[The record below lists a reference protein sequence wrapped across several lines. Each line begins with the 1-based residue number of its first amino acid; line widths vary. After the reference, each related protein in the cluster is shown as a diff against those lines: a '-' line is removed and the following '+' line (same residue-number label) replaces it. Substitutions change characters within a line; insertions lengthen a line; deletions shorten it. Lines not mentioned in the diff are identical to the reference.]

1 MKKLVL
7 FTVLLSFS
15 FMGQAADENCIDCET
30 RHLTGGQVQF
40 TGTNTGDLNAVTTNV
55 RRTIASEKVD
65 ADLIEEVCEAME
77 ALDFAGILEIMAEE
91 ELKFE
96 DVYSQFQCG
105 KSIPQLMDYVVD
117 LPMKYGNT
125 ISKMLVYFD
134 GVKVKDPTFKYD
146 SIINIPFTF
155 VDSDGKKYVTTLLDR
170 IITTL
175 PKLPQE
181 SKDRLERVKASLK
194 DRGALTAAQLNI
206 GGN

>member
-15 FMGQAADENCIDCET
+15 LIAQAADENCVDCET

-55 RRTIASEKVD
+55 RRSIASEKVD

-77 ALDFAGILEIMAEE
+77 ALDFDGILEIMAEE
-91 ELKFE
+91 QLKFE
-96 DVYSQFQCG
+96 DVYPQFRCG

-134 GVKVKDPTFKYD
+134 GVKVKDPTFKYS

-155 VDSDGKKYVTTLLDR
+155 VDSNGKKYVSTLLDR
-170 IITTL
+170 INRTL
-175 PKLPQE
+175 PDLPQE
-181 SKDRLERVKASLK
+181 SKDRLKRTKRSLEE
-194 DRGALTAAQLNI
+194 RGALTAAQMNI
-206 GGN
+206 GSN